1 MTELNKLN
9 METRDLCSDNFNK
22 FEQLFP
28 NCVTENKDDLG
39 NIVKTINFDLL
50 KQIVG
55 IENAGGVGKEYYQ
68 FTWPG
73 KKASI
78 QEANTSITKSLRPS
92 VEDSKDWEDTKN
104 IYRR

>member
-9 METRDLCSDNFNK
+9 METRDLCADNFNK

-28 NCVTENKDDLG
+28 NCVTENKDNLG

-55 IENAGGVGKEYYQ
+55 IENAGGEKRVLSIHLAWQKSIYSRGKYFYY
-68 FTWPG
+68 
-73 KKASI
+73 
-78 QEANTSITKSLRPS
+78 
-92 VEDSKDWEDTKN
+92 
-104 IYRR
+104 

>member
-55 IENAGGVGKEYYQ
+55 IENAGGGRSIINSLGLAKKHQ
-68 FTWPG
+68 F
-73 KKASI
+73 KRQI
-78 QEANTSITKSLRPS
+78 LLLLNL
-92 VEDSKDWEDTKN
+92 
-104 IYRR
+104 